1 MERYYR
7 SAQKDGVGAKKGGRK
22 EEERRELEQN
32 LRAERESLE
41 SQRLQ
46 KVAEARNKVEGVKAV
61 MAQNSS
67 HVLDRSE
74 KLESLEQR
82 AADLSAQAAQFSRT
96 AFAIKKEKEEEEE
109 EMNGK
114 VYMVDEDMW
123 GSQDEI
129 YDMVRDD
136 SFESYSSEESKENE
150 EEEGEEEE
158 EEEEGEDVR
167 GLLEQSV
174 LVSIQ
179 KLHTIFIFYFILL
192 YTLYIADNYSYLPP
206 Y

>member
-1 MERYYR
+1 MEQYYR

-32 LRAERESLE
+32 LRGEREPLE

-46 KVAEARNKVEGVKAV
+46 KVAEARKKVERVKAV
-61 MAQNSS
+61 MAQKIS

-129 YDMVRDD
+129 YDMV
-136 SFESYSSEESKENE
+136 FECYSSEESKENE
-150 EEEGEEEE
+150 EEEEEGEEEE
-158 EEEEGEDVR
+158 EEGEGEDVR

-179 KLHTIFIFYFILL
+179 KLHTTILFFISFYSIHS
-192 YTLYIADNYSYLPP
+192 I
-206 Y
+206 